1 MKIEIT
7 NEERGYKLYKE
18 NSQYPMENF
27 RNSFLSK
34 FLFFEDD
41 IYNLI
46 GEKKYNNDFQKGK
59 YIFEISKKHLELITG
74 MRSARTRE
82 ELEMYND

>member
-18 NSQYPMENF
+18 SSQYPMENF

-46 GEKKYNNDFQKGK
+46 GEKKYKQFEKGK
-59 YIFEISKKHLELITG
+59 VIFEVSKYDLELITG
-74 MRSARTRE
+74 IRSSRTRE
-82 ELEMYND
+82 ELLMYND

>member
-7 NEERGYKLYKE
+7 NEERGFKLYKE
-18 NSQYPMENF
+18 NSPYPMENF

-34 FLFFEDD
+34 FLFFDDD
-41 IYNLI
+41 IFNLL
-46 GEKKYNNDFQKGK
+46 GEKKYKQFENGK
-59 YIFEISKKHLELITG
+59 CKFEVSNYDLELITG

-82 ELEMYND
+82 ELKMYND

>member
-7 NEERGYKLYKE
+7 NEERGFKLYKE

-34 FLFFEDD
+34 FLFFDDD
-41 IYNLI
+41 IYNLL
-46 GEKKYNNDFQKGK
+46 GEKKYKQFENGK
-59 YIFEISKKHLELITG
+59 CIFEVSKYDLELITG

-82 ELEMYND
+82 ELLMYND